1 MKHLRNLFELPGRPC
16 FNGGNTGTQ
25 SDRQID
31 DACAAI
37 AHTLNNHVLAVWLV
51 NALNLQLTCMAGNQ
65 FPAGSMGYFCGKRDG
80 RICALSPNAL
90 QFLLDKLFLVT
101 GDASPNLEQVDHEQG
116 GTHAIDSPENQ
127 CPNHRDTS
135 NSTLACS
142 MQVAGQ
148 PGKASKGH
156 DSNDFFSD

>member
-80 RICALSPNAL
+80 RI
-90 QFLLDKLFLVT
+90 
-101 GDASPNLEQVDHEQG
+101 HEQG